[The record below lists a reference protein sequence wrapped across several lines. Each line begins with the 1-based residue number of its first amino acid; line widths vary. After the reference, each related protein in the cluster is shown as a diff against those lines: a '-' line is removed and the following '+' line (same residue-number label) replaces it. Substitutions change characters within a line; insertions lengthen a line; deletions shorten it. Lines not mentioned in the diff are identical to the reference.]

1 MSKISELAIIE
12 DGAVIGENVEIGPFC
27 FVSSQTTIGDGTT
40 IAQNSCIYGKT
51 TIGKNNRIFSHA
63 VIGSIP
69 QDLKFNGEDVE
80 LIIGDDNTIREFTL
94 FNPGTKGGGGKT
106 IVGNHNLFMGYVHL
120 GHDVIVGN
128 HCILANA
135 ASLAGHVEIG
145 DHIVIGGFCP
155 IHQFVKIGDY
165 SMIGGASAL
174 TQDIPP
180 FCMAEGN
187 RATLRGLNLNG
198 LRRKLDREDIN
209 VLKSAYRE
217 LFESGKPLKDTAT
230 EILENTENH
239 FAKELC
245 DFVLKTKRGIP
256 FERKN
261 QSWYIDT
268 VASVMQ
274 AKAMKTH

>member
-1 MSKISELAIIE
+1 MNKISELAIIE
-12 DGAVIGENVEIGPFC
+12 DGAIIGENVEIGPFC

-198 LRRKLDREDIN
+198 LRRKLDRKDIN

-239 FAKELC
+239 FVKDLC

-256 FERKN
+256 FERK
-261 QSWYIDT
+261 SI
-268 VASVMQ
+268 
-274 AKAMKTH
+274 